1 MPTIC
6 AISHDEKF
14 GVFEVED
21 TRAAEGAAVAEEDAE
36 STEWPVLDLRQALQ
50 ADYAIDLRPR
60 GLTEADYGYLGN
72 GMVLATGTYREETL
86 ANIPGENT
94 PFVDLFLV
102 APVRAGVAAAGTGT
116 AGAAT
121 AGFESAVRLGG
132 AHGEEIVRDVWFEE
146 TAPFVLTVGEDGCV
160 RLWSDEKGAGERG
173 GREKEDVEMAGVGD
187 EDKGEEKAS
196 RAERRQKRKEKRH
209 KPY

>member
-1 MPTIC
+1 MPAIC

-14 GVFEVED
+14 GVFEIED
-21 TRAAEGAAVAEEDAE
+21 VAPGGNGQEKEEDAE

-60 GLTEADYGYLGN
+60 GLTEAEYGYLGN

-86 ANIPGENT
+86 ANIPGEDT

-102 APVRAGVAAAGTGT
+102 APVRAGVMAAGTGT

-121 AGFESAVRLGG
+121 AGFESAVRLRG

-160 RLWSDEKGAGERG
+160 RLWAHETGAVGRGSDSR
-173 GREKEDVEMAGVGD
+173 EDVEMAGVGD
-187 EDKGEEKAS
+187 EDAGTEKAS